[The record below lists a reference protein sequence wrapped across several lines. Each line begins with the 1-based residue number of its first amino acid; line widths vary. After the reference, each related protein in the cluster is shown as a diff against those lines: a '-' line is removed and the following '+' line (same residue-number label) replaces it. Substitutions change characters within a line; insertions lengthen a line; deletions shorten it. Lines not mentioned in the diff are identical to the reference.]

1 MKIFIVGSI
10 NIDVSARMQK
20 LPLPGQTVNAES
32 YGLGVGGKG
41 ANQAI
46 AANKMGADICFVGA
60 VGNDSF
66 GEIALREMTAS
77 GLGTEN
83 ICRFDNIETGMA
95 IVQVDHHG
103 QNSIAVCAGANAS
116 LTADMLDVFKEQ
128 IASSK
133 IVLLQREVDPL
144 VNLAAAKI
152 AYEHGVPVCL
162 DPAPVGNLQDFDEL
176 LKYCTFITPNE
187 TETAEL
193 TGIELV
199 DMDTAEIA
207 AKQLLARGVKHVI
220 IKLGARGALLAN
232 SKMVRHFA
240 PFKVKV
246 VDTVA
251 AGDSFNAGFAVAYA
265 TGKPLED
272 CVTYGSAAGAIAV
285 TRQGAS
291 KAAPTKAEVE
301 ELLTSV

>member
-46 AANKMGADICFVGA
+46 AAAKMGADICFVGA
-60 VGNDSF
+60 VGDDSF
-66 GEIALREMTAS
+66 GELALREMTNS
-77 GLGTEN
+77 GLPTQN
-83 ICRFDNIETGMA
+83 IIRFDNIETGMA
-95 IVQVDHHG
+95 IVQVDHEG
-103 QNSIAVCAGANAS
+103 QNSIAICAGANAS
-116 LTADMLDVFKEQ
+116 LQADMLNDYKEQ
-128 IASSK
+128 IASSL
-133 IVLLQREVDPL
+133 IVLLQREVDNR

-152 AYEHGVPVCL
+152 AHAHGIPVCL
-162 DPAPVGNLQDFDEL
+162 DPAPVGKLEDFDEL

-187 TETAEL
+187 TEAAEL
-193 TGIELV
+193 TGIEII
-199 DMDTAEIA
+199 DTASAELA
-207 AKQLLARGVKHVI
+207 AKQLLGRGVQNVI

-232 SKMVRHFA
+232 NETIRLFS

-251 AGDSFNAGFAVAYA
+251 AGDSFNAGFAVAYSA
-265 TGKPLED
+265 GKTIED
-272 CVTYGSAAGAIAV
+272 CITYGAAAGAIAV

-291 KAAPTKAEVE
+291 EAAPTKSEVE
-301 ELLTSV
+301 ELIASA